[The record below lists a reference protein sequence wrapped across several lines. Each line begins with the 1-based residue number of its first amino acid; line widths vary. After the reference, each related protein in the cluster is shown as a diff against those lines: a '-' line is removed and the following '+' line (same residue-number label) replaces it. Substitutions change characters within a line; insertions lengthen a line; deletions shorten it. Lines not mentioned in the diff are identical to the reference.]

1 LADTPENKRRLIMVE
16 MKLDGK
22 LEMPNTYQISI
33 LEKTLLY
40 EIAKLTEEYQKMLD
54 KNEDMFEDEKYIYI
68 CFIDNLR
75 EILEKAEMFLPK
87 GYVSKTLDNS

>member
-1 LADTPENKRRLIMVE
+1 MVE

-40 EIAKLTEEYQKMLD
+40 EIAKLTEEYQNMLD
-54 KNEDMFEDEKYIYI
+54 TDEDMFEDEKYIYI

>member
-54 KNEDMFEDEKYIYI
+54 TDEDMFEDEKYIYI